1 MPSRDL
7 FLRLGILV
15 VLIGG
20 GVLVISSAP
29 TVSIGGYTVPTGF
42 AVGVLGGLFLL
53 PAIVSHYRDG
63 EQRESLQWGLFAIGI
78 PLSLSDQAVLPWIGL
93 LAILVSLGV
102 GWQIDRRIRGR
113 IST

>member
-1 MPSRDL
+1 MPSRDH

-15 VLIGG
+15 ALIGG
-20 GVLVISSAP
+20 GALVISSAP

-53 PAIVSHYRDG
+53 PAIVSHSREG

-78 PLSLSDQAVLPWIGL
+78 PLSLTDQTVLSWIGL
-93 LAILVSLGV
+93 LAVLGSLGV
-102 GWQIDRRIRGR
+102 GWQIDRRMHER

>member
-42 AVGVLGGLFLL
+42 TAGVLGGFFLL
-53 PAIVSHYRDG
+53 PAIVSHYREG

-78 PLSLSDQAVLPWIGL
+78 PLSLTDQAVLLWIGL
-93 LAILVSLGV
+93 LAILGSLGV
-102 GWQIDRRIRGR
+102 GWKIDRRIRGR